1 MADIGG
7 LFTAAA
13 GGGLFGVLGQV
24 ANRAFGVWEA
34 REKRKD
40 TLLGYE
46 QDQKRWGHE
55 KDLLEIQMKQKQE
68 AHEQDLERLD
78 VAGSWD
84 GLGESMRAEA
94 ALPSSYGWVN
104 AVRSLT
110 RPFLTL
116 ESQIALVVV
125 YFAASGAQK
134 ADIQITIVE
143 TVTFIAT
150 ASALWW
156 FGERAE
162 RKTKGRA

>member
-13 GGGLFGVLGQV
+13 GGGLFGIIGQV

-40 TLLGYE
+40 TLLGYAQE
-46 QDQKRWGHE
+46 EKRWGHE
-55 KDLLEIQMKQKQE
+55 KVLLEIQMKQAHE

-78 VAGSWD
+78 VAGSWQ

-116 ESQIALVVV
+116 ESQIALLIVFFTAQGVVR
-125 YFAASGAQK
+125 AE
-134 ADIQITIVE
+134 IQATIVE

-162 RKTKGRA
+162 RKTKGR